1 MGKNKCLTTPSA
13 ANSPDGGCVEIRSKM
28 KLHIYDTDKEVI
40 AGLADFFI
48 KTVNHAIKKNDEC
61 SVVLSGGNSPKKLYQ
76 LLTSEE
82 YKEKVDWSKVS
93 FFFGDERYVP
103 FNYPDNNGWMAK
115 ETLFEPLKIDESKIF
130 YIGTSLSPEHDAA
143 NYTDTIFTY
152 FGKRQPKFDLILL
165 GLGDNSHTASLF
177 PNTDV
182 LHEENAIV
190 RSVFLEEQDVYRIT
204 MTAPLINEAHKVVF
218 LVYGKNKAE
227 AVHHVLKGE
236 KNIELYPAQLIQP
249 LDGTV
254 NWFMD
259 KEAASL
265 V

>member
-1 MGKNKCLTTPSA
+1 MEKN
-13 ANSPDGGCVEIRSKM
+13 NRM

-40 AGLADFFI
+40 KALADFFVA
-48 KTVNHAIKKNDEC
+48 TVNAAIRKKDGC

-76 LLTSEE
+76 LLASDD
-82 YKEKVDWSKVS
+82 YKNQVNWNKVS

-103 FNYPDNNGWMAK
+103 FNYPDNNGLMAK
-115 ETLFEPLKIDESKIF
+115 ETLFEPLQIDESKIF
-130 YIGTSLSPEHDAA
+130 YIGTSLSPEHDAT

-152 FGKRQPKFDLILL
+152 FGEQQPKFDLILL

-177 PNTDV
+177 PYTDV
-182 LHEENAIV
+182 LHEEKAIV
-190 RSVFLEEQDVYRIT
+190 RSVFLKEQDVYRIT
-204 MTAPLINEAHKVVF
+204 MTAPLINGAHNIAF
-218 LVYGKNKAE
+218 LVYGKTKAE

-236 KNIELYPAQLIQP
+236 KNIDPYPAQLIQP

-259 KEAASL
+259 KEAARD
-265 V
+265 VI

>member
-1 MGKNKCLTTPSA
+1 
-13 ANSPDGGCVEIRSKM
+13 M
-28 KLHIYDTDKEVI
+28 KLHVYDTEQDVI
-40 AGLADFFI
+40 KGLADFFI
-48 KTVNHAIKKNDEC
+48 KTVNHSIKTKDEC

-76 LLTSEE
+76 LLASEE
-82 YKEKVDWSKVS
+82 YRKQIDWSKIS

-103 FNYPDNNGWMAK
+103 FDDPDSNGLMARQV
-115 ETLFEPLKIDESKIF
+115 LFEPLQIDASKIF
-130 YIGTSLSPEHDAA
+130 YIGTALSPEHDAA
-143 NYTDTIFTY
+143 NYTDAVFTY
-152 FGKRQPKFDLILL
+152 FGEKQVKFDLVLL

-177 PNTDV
+177 PYSDV
-182 LHEENAIV
+182 LQEEKAIV
-190 RSVFLEEQDVYRIT
+190 KPVFLDDQKTYRIT
-204 MTAPLINEAHKVVF
+204 ITAPLINDAHHIAF
-218 LVYGKNKAE
+218 LVYGKGKAE

-259 KEAASL
+259 KAAASL

>member
-1 MGKNKCLTTPSA
+1 
-13 ANSPDGGCVEIRSKM
+13 M
-28 KLHIYDTDKEVI
+28 KLHVYDTEEEVI
-40 AGLADFFI
+40 KELADFFV
-48 KTVNHAIKKNDEC
+48 KTVNHAIKTKGEC

-76 LLTSEE
+76 LLTSDD
-82 YKEKVDWSKVS
+82 YKNKIDWSKIS

-103 FNYPDNNGWMAK
+103 FDDAENNGLMAK
-115 ETLFEPLKIDESKIF
+115 QTLFEPLHIDESKIF

-152 FGKRQPKFDLILL
+152 FGERQPKFDLILL

-177 PNTDV
+177 PYTDV
-182 LHEENAIV
+182 LHEEKAIV
-190 RSVFLEEQDVYRIT
+190 RSVFLEDKKIYRIT
-204 MTAPLINEAHKVVF
+204 MTAALINDAHNIAF
-218 LVYGKNKAE
+218 LVYGKTKAE

-249 LDGTV
+249 MDGTV

-259 KEAASL
+259 KDAAAVSH
-265 V
+265 